1 MVLQCPF
8 GVDVSLISRHHD
20 QLTLRVFTQY
30 ILANCQGRVVS
41 DGYQRFK
48 SESFPAGFRIMK
60 FDEPLAQIY
69 NDDEFKLMYLSLTNT
84 PNSSTDWGFVD
95 RQEDSL
101 IEISGGRRR

>member
-1 MVLQCPF
+1 MSQLQCF
-8 GVDVSLISRHHD
+8 ISTDVLVDSVRSVGRTHSAHLI
-20 QLTLRVFTQY
+20 F
-30 ILANCQGRVVS
+30 
-41 DGYQRFK
+41 QRFK

-69 NDDEFKLMYLSLTNT
+69 NDDEFKLIYLSLTNT